1 MLMKKVKLF
10 MACLLMVL
18 STALAQGQSVSGTV
32 TDAKGE
38 PVAGVSVVVDGTTL
52 GVVTGADGVFTIAAR
67 PGQTLSFY
75 LFGMKSIKA
84 PVTGSQMNITMEEDA
99 MMLDEVVVTAMGI
112 TRSEKTLGYAATTV
126 KNEELAGQHATNVT
140 TALSGKV
147 AGLQISSTT
156 TDPGASVNVVIRG
169 YSSIN
174 GNNQPLYVVDGIV
187 VSGMNTLSNEDIE
200 SLTVLKGAAA
210 TALYG
215 SRAANGVIVI
225 TTRQGKR
232 GTDRNFTIEYS
243 GGIEARQVSLL
254 PVFQNEYGQ
263 GWNGTQTFIENGS
276 WGPRLDGSQQVYGP
290 IWNGQ
295 QLIHEFSAKP
305 DNVKDFFEIGLNHK
319 HSLSLSGASKDQSM
333 TYYLSYSL
341 AEDDGIIPSDKDY
354 YKRNSLAFRNSY
366 APVEWL
372 KISSQINFALSNT
385 KSIGMF
391 QGTSVIDGLYE
402 FPRDLSLVDLKDLP
416 AAFNSPEAYLTPYG
430 ITSPYW
436 AIENRYNNTD
446 QKYVFGKVQIDVK
459 PIKPVT
465 LTYRYGF
472 NHRDYDTKS
481 GEPQIALDDALIWDN
496 MGYAPSTM
504 NSDGYV
510 YANYYRYYEINHDF
524 LATYSDNFF
533 DEKFSVNAIA
543 GLNINERYST
553 SLTGQTDGLTI
564 YSGFWNLSNGASK
577 TTISDSQSKR
587 RLIGLFGDVTLGWD
601 DTVFL
606 ELTARN
612 DWSST
617 LPLDNNNYFYP
628 GATLSAIFT
637 NWLPKNDILSFGKVR
652 LAYGKTG
659 NDAGVY
665 NIYPTFSQ
673 ASFSGTYASGIAA
686 FPINSVNAFRRGYSI
701 ASPTLKPEM
710 TTEFEVG
717 ANLQFFNGRVGL
729 DAAYYNRLTSDQIF
743 SISTEPAT
751 GYSSMVANAGDVR
764 NKGVELLFDFVP
776 VQTRNFRW
784 DVSVNWAKNF
794 SLVESLP
801 DEIGEKL
808 QLDGFSTSAVK
819 DAVYMYAEVGKP
831 FGTYWTYVPR
841 YVSDQKYL
849 GVDETTGEQIPNP
862 DYDASG
868 KNVGK
873 LIVDDKGQIVMS
885 DELVATGYDAN
896 YDWTGG
902 ITTNLTWGNVSLGAA
917 LDIRKGG
924 KMFSRSKNIMEFTG
938 NGFITTYNDRNP
950 FVIPNSVVSNG
961 DGTFSENTTMIY
973 LADNSY
979 QVYFD
984 KYGMDEGRLFY
995 FIDRSF
1001 VKLRNISL
1009 TYNLPKKWLG
1019 PFTGVSVSAFVNN
1032 AFTWTAKDN
1041 YYVDPESTNEGTDVG
1056 GLFGET
1062 YVNPSCRIY
1071 GFNLNIKF

>member
-10 MACLLMVL
+10 LACLLAVL
-18 STALAQGQSVSGTV
+18 SAAYAQGQQVTGTV
-32 TDAKGE
+32 TDQNGE

-52 GVVTGADGVFTIAAR
+52 GVVTGSDGIFTISAR
-67 PGQTLSFY
+67 QGQTLSFY
-75 LFGMKSIKA
+75 LFGMKSLKV
-84 PVTGSQMNITMEEDA
+84 PVTGREMNVTMEEDT
-99 MMLDEVVVTAMGI
+99 MTLDEVVVTAMGI

-147 AGLQISSTT
+147 AGMQVSTTT

-174 GNNQPLYVVDGIV
+174 GNNQPLYVIDGIV
-187 VSGMNTLSNEDIE
+187 VGGMGSLASEDIE

-232 GTDRNFTIEYS
+232 GMDRNFTIEYS
-243 GGIEARQVSLL
+243 GGLEARQVSLL
-254 PVFQNEYGQ
+254 PIFQNEFGQ

-276 WGPRLDGSQQVYGP
+276 WGPHLDGSMQLYGP

-295 QLIHEFSAKP
+295 QLIHKYEAVP
-305 DNVKDFFEIGLNHK
+305 NNVRDFFEIGMNQK
-319 HSLSLSGASKDQSM
+319 HSISMSGASKDQSM

-341 AEDDGIIPSDKDY
+341 ADDDGIIPSDKDHY
-354 YKRNSLAFRNSY
+354 RRNTISMRNSY
-366 APVEWL
+366 TPVEWL
-372 KISSQINFALSNT
+372 KLSSQINFATSQT
-385 KSIGMF
+385 QSVGMF

-402 FPRDLSLVDLKDLP
+402 FPRDISMVDLKDLP

-436 AIENRYNNTD
+436 AIENRYNNTA
-446 QKYVFGKVQIDVK
+446 QNNLFGKIQLDVK
-459 PIKPVT
+459 PVKPVT
-465 LTYRYGF
+465 LTYRYSF
-472 NHRDYDTKS
+472 YHRDYDYKS
-481 GEPQIALDDALIWDN
+481 GSPQISLDDALIWDD
-496 MGYAPSTM
+496 MGYSPTNM
-504 NSDGYV
+504 NEDGSV
-510 YANYYRYYEINHDF
+510 YAQYYRQYEINHDF
-524 LATYSDNFF
+524 LASFSD
-533 DEKFSVNAIA
+533 KFANERLSIDAVL
-543 GLNINERYST
+543 GLNINERYNT
-553 SLTGQTDGLTI
+553 SMTGQTDILTI
-564 YSGFWNLSNGASK
+564 NSGFWNLSNGASK
-577 TTISDSQSKR
+577 TTLSDSQSKR

-601 DTVFL
+601 ETVFL

-637 NWLPKNDILSFGKVR
+637 NWLPKNNILSFGKIR

-673 ASFSGTYASGIAA
+673 ASFSGTYGSGIAA
-686 FPINSVNAFRRGYSI
+686 FPINGINAFRRGYSI

-717 ANLQFFNGRVGL
+717 TNLQFFNGRIGI

-764 NKGVELLFDFVP
+764 NKGVELLFDFIP
-776 VQTRNFRW
+776 VQTRDFRW
-784 DVSVNWAKNF
+784 DLSVNWAKNW
-794 SLVESLP
+794 SKVESLP
-801 DEIGEKL
+801 AEIGEKL
-808 QLDGFSTSAVK
+808 QLDGFSTSSVK
-819 DAVYMYAEVGKP
+819 DQVYMYAEVGQP
-831 FGTYWTYVPR
+831 FGSYWTYIPR
-841 YVSDQKYL
+841 YVSDQPSL
-849 GVDETTGEQIPNP
+849 GVDKETGKDIPNP
-862 DYDASG
+862 DYDPTG

-873 LIVDDKGQIVMS
+873 LIVDEYGQIVMS
-885 DELVATGYDAN
+885 DELTPTGYNAN

-902 ITTNLTWGNVSLGAA
+902 ITTNLTYKNISLGAA
-917 LDIRKGG
+917 IDIRKGG

-938 NGFITTYNDRNP
+938 NGFVTTYNERRP
-950 FVIPNSVVSNG
+950 FVIPNSVQMIEDN
-961 DGTFSENTTMIY
+961 TFVENTTPIY
-973 LADNSY
+973 LSDSSY
-979 QVYFD
+979 QTYFD
-984 KYGMDEGRLFY
+984 DYGGTEGRLFY
-995 FIDRSF
+995 FIDRDF
-1001 VKLRNISL
+1001 VKIRNISL
-1009 TYNLPKKWLG
+1009 TYTLPKKWIG
-1019 PFTGVSVSAFVNN
+1019 PLQGVSLSAFVNN
-1032 AFTWTAKDN
+1032 AYTWTAKNN
-1041 YYVDPESTNEGTDVG
+1041 YYVDPETTNEGTDVG

-1062 YVNPSCRIY
+1062 YVNPTCRIY